1 MEGID
6 ICVFFSFCATILA
19 ALIVISNAGKQQM
32 ETEMLATYCDK
43 HLNIKGTIQ
52 PNTVN
57 CFAQRSFELDNI
69 KIFSIR
75 IKEIVKSG
83 F

>member
-43 HLNIKGTIQ
+43 HLNIKGTI
-52 PNTVN
+52 
-57 CFAQRSFELDNI
+57 
-69 KIFSIR
+69 
-75 IKEIVKSG
+75 
-83 F
+83 